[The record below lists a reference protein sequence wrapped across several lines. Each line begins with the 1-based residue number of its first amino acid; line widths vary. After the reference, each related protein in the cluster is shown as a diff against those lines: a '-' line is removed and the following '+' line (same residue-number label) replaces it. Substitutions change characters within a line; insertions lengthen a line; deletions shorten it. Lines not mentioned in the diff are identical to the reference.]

1 MTRVPIPGLLSAAL
15 LLTACGGL
23 KPSGSVR
30 VQPPDAAL
38 VAPCPKPGAYLGAGD
53 WEVMAGRLGVA
64 LIRCGQEKQALAD
77 WASDVVEVLD

>member
-1 MTRVPIPGLLSAAL
+1 MKFAPILGLLIAAP

-30 VQPPDAAL
+30 VQPPDASL
-38 VAPCPKPGAYLGAGD
+38 TAPCPKPQAYLGAGD

-64 LIRCGQEKQALAD
+64 LIRCGQEKQALAE
-77 WASDVVEVLD
+77 WAGAVVEVLD